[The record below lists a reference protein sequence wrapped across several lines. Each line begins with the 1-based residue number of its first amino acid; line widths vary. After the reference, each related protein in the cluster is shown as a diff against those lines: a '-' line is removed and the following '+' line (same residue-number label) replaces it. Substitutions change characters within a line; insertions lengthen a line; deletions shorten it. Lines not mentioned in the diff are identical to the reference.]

1 MLTAKSLAESDCG
14 AAEQRNQAAAFLA
27 SANELATVLATLETK
42 HGFEPPTAP
51 GLRFCT
57 RGRASFT
64 GYLAWPR
71 GAKDTC
77 GWQSA
82 LFGTE
87 AQAHDTAHWRGPPA
101 DGTCLPTEGLSKM
114 ERDPTKGEL
123 SWTGGA
129 GNEEYVFDELCA
141 LSFVCWLWP
150 TAMAEELS
158 EQPAY
163 PNYVGASLV
172 VAAGR
177 WAFASEAL
185 GGLLKTHRRWARC
198 PLSTTSRTPRAIRRM
213 SSPRGGGPRPIATC
227 PRRPCPGKGN
237 PRSTCPRRRCKWQPC
252 CQGREF
258 QSERGTSRQ
267 DCFRSREGRVSMGV
281 RKVHAHQRGDAL
293 ELRDM
298 RCGAA
303 HSDGCRQRR

>member
-1 MLTAKSLAESDCG
+1 
-14 AAEQRNQAAAFLA
+14 
-27 SANELATVLATLETK
+27 
-42 HGFEPPTAP
+42 
-51 GLRFCT
+51 
-57 RGRASFT
+57 
-64 GYLAWPR
+64 
-71 GAKDTC
+71 
-77 GWQSA
+77 
-82 LFGTE
+82 
-87 AQAHDTAHWRGPPA
+87 
-101 DGTCLPTEGLSKM
+101 M
-114 ERDPTKGEL
+114 ERDLPKGEL

-258 QSERGTSRQ
+258 QSERGYEPPGLLSIPLNPTKNLFPPFPLFPRCMQ
-267 DCFRSREGRVSMGV
+267 DVDPLSSN
-281 RKVHAHQRGDAL
+281 
-293 ELRDM
+293 
-298 RCGAA
+298 
-303 HSDGCRQRR
+303 S